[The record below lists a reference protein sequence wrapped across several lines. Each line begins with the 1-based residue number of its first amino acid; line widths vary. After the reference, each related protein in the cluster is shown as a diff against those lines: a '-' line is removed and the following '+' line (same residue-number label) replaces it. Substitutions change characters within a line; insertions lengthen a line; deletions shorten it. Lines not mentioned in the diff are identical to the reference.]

1 GQKRSGHRW
10 KKRSY
15 DDLDD
20 HGRRWWQV
28 KRGQSQ
34 TDNEG
39 SASMKGNEQVINLLN
54 QVLRKE
60 LTGINQ
66 YFIHAKMCENWGY
79 EKLRKAL
86 WDESIGEMK
95 HADQI
100 IQRILFLEGIPNIS
114 AYDKIL
120 VGTGVKQQLENDLS
134 LETAALT
141 VLHPG
146 IRTCVEAADDSTREL
161 LEHIVVDEEKHV
173 DWIEAQLHQIEEV
186 GYQNYLAQQINKD

>member
-1 GQKRSGHRW
+1 MPRC
-10 KKRSY
+10 
-15 DDLDD
+15 
-20 HGRRWWQV
+20 V
-28 KRGQSQ
+28 K
-34 TDNEG
+34 
-39 SASMKGNEQVINLLN
+39 
-54 QVLRKE
+54 
-60 LTGINQ
+60 TGD
-66 YFIHAKMCENWGY
+66 
-79 EKLRKAL
+79 AL

-134 LETAALT
+134 LETAGLT

-146 IRTCVEAADDSTREL
+146 IKTCVETGDDSSREL

-186 GYQNYLAQQINKD
+186 GYQNYLAQQINKE